1 MPSAKIDIKTDH
13 GVVVPLVTPLT
24 QELRLDEPALR
35 RLIDHVISGGVK
47 SIFVLGT
54 TGEGPS
60 VPRGMRARIVQVA
73 LEQANGRASIYAG
86 TADTVQSE
94 VIAAGVEYLRMGA
107 RAVVVQLPAY
117 FVLSPTEQFAY
128 FTTLVKAISGPILL
142 YDMPAMVH
150 MTIDLGVI
158 EHLRAFHNVIGIK
171 DSSGDRERLQALL
184 DAYSGDPGF
193 SVLVGTIDLSSFGM
207 QNGADGFVPSTANL
221 DPALCVRLYA
231 SSRTGDS
238 RLMKT
243 LQAELTVLTDTFRG
257 ERTIGQSIARLKRLM
272 SQKGLCGP
280 AVFPPLRVD
289 E

>member
-1 MPSAKIDIKTDH
+1 MPATKLDSKPDH
-13 GVVVPLVTPLT
+13 GVVVPLVTPLNP
-24 QELRLDEPALR
+24 ELRLDEPALR
-35 RLIDHVISGGVK
+35 RLIDHEISGGVK

-60 VPRGMRARIVQVA
+60 IPRGMRARIVQVA

-94 VIAAGVEYLRMGA
+94 VIAAGVEYLRIGA
-107 RAVVVQLPAY
+107 RAVVVQLPSY
-117 FVLSPTEQFAY
+117 FTLSSTEQFAY
-128 FTTLVKAISGPILL
+128 FTTLVKAITGPILL
-142 YDMPAMVH
+142 YDIPATVH

-171 DSSGDRERLQALL
+171 DASGDRERLQALL
-184 DAYSGDPGF
+184 DAYSGDTGF
-193 SVLVGTIDLSSFGM
+193 SVLVGSIELSSFGL
-207 QNGADGFVPSTANL
+207 QNGADGFVPPTANL
-221 DPALCVRLYA
+221 EPALCARLFT
-231 SSRTGDS
+231 SSRMGDS
-238 RLMKT
+238 NLMKA
-243 LQAELTVLTDTFRG
+243 LQTELVSVTETFRA

-272 SQKGLCGP
+272 SQRGLCGP